1 MPNDISEDIQ
11 NEAELVRRFAGSY
24 RQTLAGLIT
33 ALNQAKS
40 AADAGRAEARSMRSC
55 VEAVDF
61 VLASHAE
68 FAKSLSRLAKAA

>member
-1 MPNDISEDIQ
+1 MPTDISGDIQ
-11 NEAELVRRFAGSY
+11 REAELVRRFADSY
-24 RQTLAGLIT
+24 RQTLADLIVT
-33 ALNQAKS
+33 LNQTKT
-40 AADAGRAEARSMRSC
+40 AADSGVAEARSMRSC